1 MLIVFL
7 DLTAITFVQ
16 KGSVA
21 TASIVYIILAVL
33 FGFFI
38 YKLKTNFSITTLIF
52 VILIFLTI
60 IVSQKFPLSFPVFF
74 YNDAKYT
81 ADIIL
86 IVYAFFASILPVW
99 LLLQPRDY
107 LSSFLLY
114 SVIIICIIGLLF
126 GGYKISY
133 PAFYAFSV
141 NNQSLFP
148 VLFVTIACGA
158 ISGFHS
164 LVGSGTT
171 SKQLNKEK
179 DAFKI
184 GYGAMIIEGI
194 LAILALATIMIL
206 SKEDELAKASGP
218 IIFSKGISKFLSLF
232 NIPQEYGESY
242 GLLILSAF
250 LITTLDTATRISR
263 YILQEFF
270 NWDIKKTRII
280 ATLLTLILPLI
291 ITFTNI
297 KDAQGNPIP
306 AYKSIWPIFG
316 TTNQL
321 LAALAL
327 LAITLWLAKIKK
339 NYFFVLLPMIFM
351 LVVTLTS
358 LFNIMLIYKFTLIG
372 IIDIILFILAIY
384 LVFLTF
390 KKLYIK

>member
-1 MLIVFL
+1 
-7 DLTAITFVQ
+7 
-16 KGSVA
+16 
-21 TASIVYIILAVL
+21 
-33 FGFFI
+33 
-38 YKLKTNFSITTLIF
+38 
-52 VILIFLTI
+52 
-60 IVSQKFPLSFPVFF
+60 
-74 YNDAKYT
+74 
-81 ADIIL
+81 
-86 IVYAFFASILPVW
+86 
-99 LLLQPRDY
+99 
-107 LSSFLLY
+107 
-114 SVIIICIIGLLF
+114 
-126 GGYKISY
+126 
-133 PAFYAFSV
+133 
-141 NNQSLFP
+141 
-148 VLFVTIACGA
+148 
-158 ISGFHS
+158 
-164 LVGSGTT
+164 
-171 SKQLNKEK
+171 
-179 DAFKI
+179 
-184 GYGAMIIEGI
+184 
-194 LAILALATIMIL
+194 MIL